1 MEKDKNTSR
10 ANQTRSKSERPKVWV
25 PPSSLDAPPA
35 PDGFRYRWIRAEV
48 VGYQD
53 TKNVTSRLREGY
65 ELVRAEE
72 IENASDYP
80 VLDEGKYK
88 GVIGVGGLL
97 LAKVP
102 VEIAKQRQ
110 EYMTQRHEERNEAV
124 ENDLMKEQDN
134 RMPINIER
142 QSRVTFGGT
151 KKVILNITDY
161 YINRTGGPSGQVHK
175 EKQLWLIEA
184 QVDSDL
190 ERL

>member
-1 MEKDKNTSR
+1 MVKDKNTSR

-25 PPSSLDAPPA
+25 PPSSLDAPLA

-48 VGYQD
+48 IGFQE
-53 TKNVTSRLREGY
+53 TKNVTGRLREGY

-72 IENASDYP
+72 VENASDYP
-80 VLDEGKYK
+80 VLEDGKYK

-110 EYMTQRHEERNEAV
+110 DYMANRHKDRSEAV
-124 ENDLMKEQDN
+124 ENDLMKEQDS
-134 RMPINIER
+134 RMPINVER

-151 KKVILNITDY
+151 KK
-161 YINRTGGPSGQVHK
+161 
-175 EKQLWLIEA
+175 
-184 QVDSDL
+184 
-190 ERL
+190 

>member
-1 MEKDKNTSR
+1 MEKDNKTSR

-48 VGYQD
+48 QGFQD
-53 TKNVTSRLREGY
+53 TTNVQSRVREGY

-72 IENASDYP
+72 VQNASDYP
-80 VLDEGKYK
+80 VIDNGKYK

-110 EYMTQRHEERNEAV
+110 EYMTNRHRDRSQAV
-124 ENDLMKEQDN
+124 ENDLMKEQDQ
-134 RMPINIER
+134 RMPINVDR

-151 KKVILNITDY
+151 KK
-161 YINRTGGPSGQVHK
+161 
-175 EKQLWLIEA
+175 
-184 QVDSDL
+184 
-190 ERL
+190 